1 METII
6 DGYKFTIEENNA
18 NNIILEKIGDGGN
31 VISAIKQFII
41 FLHKNQIQ
49 YVTIYDC
56 KKRDRYKNILF
67 YIYKN
72 ANNTE
77 KWLYDM
83 STFIYDEERFERW
96 NDHSCKVKDNQED
109 TLLNWEGVVKKLNE
123 QQDTINDL
131 NDELKK
137 SSAFIIEQR
146 EEIKKLHYKIIELQD
161 KLGMSEKVMKND

>member
-1 METII
+1 
-6 DGYKFTIEENNA
+6 
-18 NNIILEKIGDGGN
+18 
-31 VISAIKQFII
+31 
-41 FLHKNQIQ
+41 
-49 YVTIYDC
+49 
-56 KKRDRYKNILF
+56 
-67 YIYKN
+67 
-72 ANNTE
+72 
-77 KWLYDM
+77 M
-83 STFIYDEERFERW
+83 SEERFERW